1 MEERLKDA
9 FDALTM
15 PEACARQIESKLH
28 NETRKEKLYCA
39 TPVNSTPGGWMKG
52 VAAAAVLV
60 LFLAA
65 VGMIFRPGS
74 VLAAKDPTETTE
86 SYADRREDILEQY
99 RQEQERLKDELGREQ
114 ERYREE
120 LGEINGEVPDA
131 RYATVLELIRNG
143 HSYPV
148 GSVMYTYTGA
158 EGAIYSSVVYDT
170 TLHTPWTVI
179 EDGRVMF
186 VLDKTIDIT
195 DQFSEEEPFTYIY
208 TDIYYITHYIA
219 IGGTPENPGFV
230 EMTKFCWET
239 DLHEGNLG
247 SFGVNTWNSETE
259 SSYEWVERAR
269 EIFEPYGVYWVS

>member
-39 TPVNSTPGGWMKG
+39 KPVNSTPGGWMKG

-99 RQEQERLKDELGREQ
+99 RQEQERLKDGLGREQ

-120 LGEINGEVPDA
+120 LGEISGEVPDA
-131 RYATVLELIRNG
+131 RYAAVLELVRNG
-143 HSYPV
+143 ISYSV
-148 GSVMYTYTGA
+148 GSVMYTYTGE
-158 EGAIYSSVVYDT
+158 EGAIHSSVVYDT

-186 VLDKTIDIT
+186 ILDKTIDIT
-195 DQFSEEEPFTYIY
+195 DRFSEEEPFTYIY
-208 TDIYYITHYIA
+208 TDICCITHYIA

-239 DLHEGNLG
+239 DPHEGNLG
-247 SFGVNTWNSETE
+247 GFGANTWNAATE
-259 SSYEWVERAR
+259 SRYEWVERAR